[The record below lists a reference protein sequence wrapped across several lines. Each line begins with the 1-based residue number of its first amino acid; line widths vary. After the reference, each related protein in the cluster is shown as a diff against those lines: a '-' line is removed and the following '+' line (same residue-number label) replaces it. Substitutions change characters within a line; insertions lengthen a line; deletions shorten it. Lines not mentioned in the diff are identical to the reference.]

1 MTEREAQYREIAKL
15 FSAAL
20 NQHRLY
26 AENHPLAQASVQNLH
41 TLFSQSLR
49 SQERLTLATKDK
61 HFLVN
66 GSPLELKATGV
77 TALMEEFVARQV
89 ESLSFERDLTYEE
102 LRGLL
107 KLMALPAKSAGAAG
121 GFQKQ
126 FDQQR
131 FRHIRLGAV
140 HYQEVGEG
148 EVPEIRAEETQ
159 PDRIEEKREASFSV
173 FEAEEAVEEKEAYEG
188 RARSEELERIGKDL
202 GIPDWLPRGP
212 WLRRLLERIEEEVS
226 RKVDEKVAP
235 VQREL
240 GVVRNEKERVD
251 AIIRNMGE
259 GVVVVDHEGKIQLM
273 NPAAEKLLGMS
284 LRDARGIVLAS
295 VLKAEHLLALA
306 KGPLK
311 DQPDHVTKEIE
322 VKSID
327 DHTRKILQASTAII
341 ENQAGKTVG
350 MVSVLSDITR
360 QKEIEEMKSAF
371 VAHVSHEL
379 RTPLFAIEQ
388 SLALLLE
395 KEKAH
400 LSANEEQFLAIAHRN
415 IIRLSRLVDDLLDVA
430 KLEAGQMRLRKTC
443 FSIGDLVRHTV
454 ETVRGWAGT
463 NALTIEER
471 YPQSDLE
478 VEADPDR
485 ITQVVTNL
493 LSNALKFTP
502 PGGKILVELD
512 TDYRDP
518 ANSRPWVAV
527 SVEDTGIGIAKED
540 QERIFEKFE
549 QVSLVAPKGV
559 SSTGLGLT
567 IAKEIVELHGG
578 KIWVES
584 DPGKGSRFTF
594 IIPKDSGASEEERD
608 LSR

>member
-1 MTEREAQYREIAKL
+1 MTEREAQYGEIAKL

-26 AENHPLAQASVQNLH
+26 AENHPLAQASAQNLH
-41 TLFSQSLR
+41 ALFSKSFR

-61 HFLVN
+61 HFLIN
-66 GSPLELKATGV
+66 GSPLDPKVTGV
-77 TALMEEFVARQV
+77 AALIQEFVARQV
-89 ESLSFERDLTYEE
+89 ESLSFERGLTFEE
-102 LRGLL
+102 LKGLL
-107 KLMALPAKSAGAAG
+107 KLMALPARTAAAG
-121 GFQKQ
+121 GFQTQ

-131 FRHIRLGAV
+131 FQHVRLGAV
-140 HYQEVGEG
+140 RYQEVG
-148 EVPEIRAEETQ
+148 AEEISEIHARETRR
-159 PDRIEEKREASFSV
+159 DAEEKQAAFGV
-173 FEAEEAVEEKEAYEG
+173 FEAEEAARERESYEEIE
-188 RARSEELERIGKDL
+188 RNEELERIGKEL
-202 GIPDWLPRGP
+202 KIPDWLPRGP

-226 RKVDEKVAP
+226 RRADEKVAG

-240 GVVRNEKERVD
+240 RVVRDEKERVD

-259 GVVVVDHEGKIQLM
+259 GVVVVDQEGKIQLM
-273 NPAAEKLLGMS
+273 NPAAEKLLGMN
-284 LRDARGIVLAS
+284 LMDARGLVLAS
-295 VLKAEHLLALA
+295 VLKAEHLLAVA

-327 DHTRKILQASTAII
+327 DHTRRILQASTAVI

-350 MVSVLSDITR
+350 MVSVLSDITK

-395 KEKAH
+395 KEKER
-400 LSANEEQFLAIAHRN
+400 LSANEEQFLSIAHRN

-430 KLEAGQMRLRKTC
+430 KLEAGQMRLRKAP
-443 FSIGDLVRHTV
+443 FKIRDLLRHTV
-454 ETVRGWAGT
+454 ETVRGWAGA
-463 NALTIEER
+463 NALAIEER
-471 YPQSDLE
+471 YPQSDFE

-502 PGGKILVELD
+502 PGGKIVVELE
-512 TDYRDP
+512 TDYREP
-518 ANSRPWVAV
+518 ASSRPWIAI

-549 QVSLVAPKGV
+549 QVSLAAPKGL

-594 IIPKDSGASEEERD
+594 IIPKDSGASEEQRD

>member
-1 MTEREAQYREIAKL
+1 L
-15 FSAAL
+15 
-20 NQHRLY
+20 
-26 AENHPLAQASVQNLH
+26 
-41 TLFSQSLR
+41 
-49 SQERLTLATKDK
+49 
-61 HFLVN
+61 
-66 GSPLELKATGV
+66 
-77 TALMEEFVARQV
+77 
-89 ESLSFERDLTYEE
+89 
-102 LRGLL
+102 
-107 KLMALPAKSAGAAG
+107 
-121 GFQKQ
+121 
-126 FDQQR
+126 
-131 FRHIRLGAV
+131 
-140 HYQEVGEG
+140 
-148 EVPEIRAEETQ
+148 
-159 PDRIEEKREASFSV
+159 
-173 FEAEEAVEEKEAYEG
+173 
-188 RARSEELERIGKDL
+188 
-202 GIPDWLPRGP
+202 
-212 WLRRLLERIEEEVS
+212 
-226 RKVDEKVAP
+226 
-235 VQREL
+235 QREL
-240 GVVRNEKERVD
+240 GVVRDERERVD